1 MVLYNHIN
9 ICYTYL
15 IQIETEATGG
25 DARPQ
30 PVAQAHSTNPAAIN
44 ARQHTIWDSRDIQR
58 GFWLSAK
65 SKILL
70 RWETIEKQSW

>member
-25 DARPQ
+25 DARSQ
-30 PVAQAHSTNPAAIN
+30 PVAQAHSTNTATIN
-44 ARQHTIWDSRDIQR
+44 ARQHMIWDIWDIQR
-58 GFWLSAK
+58 CFWLTAK
-65 SKILL
+65 SKLSL